1 MRYDHDMKRYVL
13 LIAVVLVAV
22 QASAATVSVDA
33 SEARRGIFHTSVT
46 IQSKSGPFTFVYPKW
61 IPGEHTPT
69 GPLMQMVGL
78 HVRAGGRE
86 IPWSRDLVDMF
97 AFHVDVPPGADAI
110 EVAFD
115 YLSPSST
122 FGAGYGESANATQ
135 NLLLLL
141 FNHVIV
147 YPADVRSD
155 DVQFTASAR
164 LPSGWKFDTA
174 LPIAKQDGDR
184 IDFAP
189 VSLTTLVDSPV
200 MAGAYMRIVP
210 VGDDGREHVTI
221 TADSAQALAMNDA
234 RIGNVRNLVAEADA
248 LFGARHYRSY
258 TWLVTLSDLIEP
270 QGLEHHE
277 CTDIRYGE
285 RGLTDADAAARSI
298 TILSHEF
305 VHSWNGKYRRP
316 AGLAT
321 PNYQDPM
328 HGDLLWVYE
337 GMTRYLGD
345 FVLSARSGMRTPA
358 DDREFIAWVAGNQE
372 RNRPGRNWRPLADT
386 AVAVSSIAVAPGEDV
401 PARRGL
407 DYYDESGL
415 IWLEADSIIRAASGG
430 KKSMDD
436 FAKLFF
442 GPPSSA
448 PMVKPYTLDDVVS
461 ALNAVAPHDWRAFL
475 DERIYRVAPHPPLTD
490 GSGWR
495 LVWSDAPNW
504 YAALR
509 ERTGKLID
517 ASFTL
522 GMWVKN
528 DGTIADVVDG
538 SPASAAGLMPKMK
551 ITSVNGRKFDGDV
564 LREEIR
570 AKAPIDVFVE
580 QGSFAGKFRVNYSGG
595 ERFPHLQRIDGKPDF
610 LTDIM
615 RPHAPPRPLRAGAA
629 PPSPSPTARASS
641 H

>member
-1 MRYDHDMKRYVL
+1 MKRL
-13 LIAVVLVAV
+13 LLALA
-22 QASAATVSVDA
+22 AGLAALSSFAATVHVDA
-33 SEARRGIFHTSVT
+33 SEARRGVFHTSIT
-46 IQSKSGPFTFVYPKW
+46 IPVKSGPFSFIYPKW

-69 GPLMQMVGL
+69 GPLMQMAGL

-86 IPWSRDLVDMF
+86 IPWTRDVVDMF

-147 YPADVRSD
+147 YPAGARSD
-155 DVQFTASAR
+155 DVQFTATVR

-174 LPIAKQDGDR
+174 LPIAKQDGER

-189 VSLTTLVDSPV
+189 VSLTTLVDSPLV
-200 MAGAYMRIVP
+200 AGAYMREVP

-234 RIGNVRNLVAEADA
+234 RIANVRNLVAEADA
-248 LFGARHYRSY
+248 LFGARHYRRY
-258 TWLVTLSDLIEP
+258 TWFVTLSDRIEP

-277 CTDIRYGE
+277 CTDIRYDE
-285 RGLTDADAAARSI
+285 HGLTDPDATARSI

-345 FVLSARSGMRTPA
+345 FILTARSGMRTA
-358 DDREFIAWVAGNQE
+358 AEDREFIAWVAGNQE
-372 RNRPGRNWRPLADT
+372 RNRPGRNWRPLVDT
-386 AVAVSSIAVAPGEDV
+386 ATAVSSISAAPGEDV
-401 PARRGL
+401 PYRRSL

-415 IWLEADSIIRAASGG
+415 IWLDADTIIRAKSGG
-430 KKSMDD
+430 RKSMDD

-448 PMVKPYTLDDVVS
+448 PTVRPYTRDDVIN
-461 ALNAVAPHDWRAFL
+461 ALNAIVPNDWRAFL
-475 DERIYRVAPHPPLTD
+475 DERIYRIAPHPPSID
-490 GSGWR
+490 ASGWR
-495 LVWSDAPNW
+495 LVYDDAPNT

-509 ERTGKLID
+509 ERTGKQID
-517 ASFTL
+517 ASFSL

-528 DGTIADVVDG
+528 DGTIADVVYG
-538 SPASAAGLMPKMK
+538 SPASLAGLTPRMK
-551 ITSVNGRKFDGDV
+551 ITAVNGRKFDGDV

-570 AKAPIDVFVE
+570 AKKPIDVFVE
-580 QGSFAGKFRVNYSGG
+580 QGTFAGKFHIDYSGG
-595 ERFPHLQRIDGKPDF
+595 ERFPHLQRIEGTPDV
-610 LTDIM
+610 LSGIM
-615 RPHAPPRPLRAGAA
+615 RPRRAAVPAAGTAASPPPR
-629 PPSPSPTARASS
+629 
-641 H
+641 

>member
-1 MRYDHDMKRYVL
+1 MKRL
-13 LIAVVLVAV
+13 LLALA
-22 QASAATVSVDA
+22 AGLAALSSFAATIHVDA
-33 SEARRGIFHTSVT
+33 SEARRGLFHTYIT
-46 IQSKSGPFTFVYPKW
+46 IPAKSGLFTFVYPKW

-69 GPLMQMVGL
+69 GPLMQMAGL

-86 IPWSRDLVDMF
+86 IPWSRDAVDMF
-97 AFHVDVPPGADAI
+97 AFHVDVPAGADAI
-110 EVAFD
+110 DIAFD

-141 FNHVIV
+141 FNHVVV
-147 YPADVRSD
+147 YPANTRSD
-155 DVQFTASAR
+155 DVNFTASVR

-174 LPIAKQDGDR
+174 LQIAKRDGDR

-189 VSLTTLVDSPV
+189 VSLTTLVDSPLV
-200 MAGAYMRIVP
+200 AGAFLRTVP
-210 VGDDGREHVTI
+210 VADDGREHITI
-221 TADSAQALAMNDA
+221 TADSAQALAMTDA

-248 LFGARHYRSY
+248 LFGARHYRGY

-285 RGLTDADAAARSI
+285 HGLTDPDATARSI

-345 FVLSARSGMRTPA
+345 FVLTARSGMRTPA
-358 DDREFIAWVAGNQE
+358 EDREFIAWVAGNQE
-372 RNRPGRNWRPLADT
+372 RNRPGRNWRPLVDT
-386 AVAVSSIAVAPGEDV
+386 ATAVSSISTAPGEDV
-401 PARRGL
+401 PYRRGL

-415 IWLEADSIIRAASGG
+415 IWLEADTIIRARSGG

-448 PMVKPYTLDDVVS
+448 PMVKPYTRDDVVN
-461 ALNAVAPHDWRAFL
+461 ALNAIAPNDWGAFL
-475 DERIYRVAPHPPLTD
+475 DERVYRVAPHPPSIEAT
-490 GSGWR
+490 GWR
-495 LVWSDAPNW
+495 LAWSDEPNT
-504 YAALR
+504 YGALR
-509 ERTGKLID
+509 ERTGKQID
-517 ASFTL
+517 ASFSL

-528 DGTIADVVDG
+528 DGTIADVVYG
-538 SPASAAGLMPKMK
+538 SPASLAGLTPKMK
-551 ITSVNGRKFDGDV
+551 ITAVNGRKFDGDV

-570 AKAPIDVFVE
+570 AKQPIDVFVE
-580 QGSFAGKFRVNYSGG
+580 QGSFAGKFHIDYSGG
-595 ERFPHLQRIDGKPDF
+595 ERFPHLVRTDAPDV
-610 LTDIM
+610 LSDIM
-615 RPHAPPRPLRAGAA
+615 RSRAPQPLRAGAA
-629 PPSPSPTARASS
+629 PPSPSPTAPASW